1 MHAHLRQQQLQQQL
15 QQQSLSP
22 KFLMLVISPQQISQ
36 GYMHVLY
43 DSKINTFYTGA
54 HTHNPTI

>member
-1 MHAHLRQQQLQQQL
+1 MYAHLRQQQL